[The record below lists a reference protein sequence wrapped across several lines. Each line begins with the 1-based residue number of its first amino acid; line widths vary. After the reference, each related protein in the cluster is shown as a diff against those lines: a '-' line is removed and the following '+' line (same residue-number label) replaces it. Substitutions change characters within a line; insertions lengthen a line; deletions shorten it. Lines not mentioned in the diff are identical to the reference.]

1 MSGTWRERGGEEE
14 GEKRR
19 RVDSD
24 GRKEGDKER
33 VRGEEK
39 MRGVVRGERE
49 KAGKWLRRKIREK
62 GEDVK

>member
-1 MSGTWRERGGEEE
+1 MGGTWRERGGEEE

-19 RVDSD
+19 RVDND

-39 MRGVVRGERE
+39 MR
-49 KAGKWLRRKIREK
+49 
-62 GEDVK
+62 D